1 MNLMTLR
8 LILMRGNDVLWE
20 MPLFTDRWPKDDLDE
35 ELEGLETEFDRLS
48 EVFDALSH
56 KNRLMIMKSLLEE
69 EGSTLSFSA
78 LMREL
83 NMNPKMVRE
92 STRKLR
98 EGGLLRQPERGKYEC
113 SRAGQ
118 ASFLSLT
125 LTLRHL
131 LQALENEEP

>member
-1 MNLMTLR
+1 VSVMTLR
-8 LILMRGNDVLWE
+8 LILMRGNNVLWE
-20 MPLFTDRWPKDDLDE
+20 MPLFTDGWPKDDLDE
-35 ELEGLETEFDRLS
+35 ELEDLETEFDRLS

-69 EGSTLSFSA
+69 GPILNFSA

-83 NMNPKMVRE
+83 NMNPKTVRE

-113 SRAGQ
+113 PRAGQ

-125 LTLRHL
+125 LTLKHL

>member
-1 MNLMTLR
+1 MNKMSLR
-8 LILMRGNDVLWE
+8 LLLMRGNDVLWE
-20 MPLFTDRWPKDDLDE
+20 MPLFTDGWPKDDLDE
-35 ELEGLETEFDRLS
+35 ELEGLETEFDSLS

-69 EGSTLSFSA
+69 GPTLNFSA

-118 ASFLSLT
+118 ASFLTLT
-125 LTLRHL
+125 LTLKHL
-131 LQALENEEP
+131 LRALENEGS

>member
-1 MNLMTLR
+1 VNKMSLR
-8 LILMRGNDVLWE
+8 LLLMRGNDVLWE
-20 MPLFTDRWPKDDLDE
+20 MPLFTDGWPKDDLDE
-35 ELEGLETEFDRLS
+35 ELEGLETEFDSLS

-69 EGSTLSFSA
+69 GPTLNFSA

-118 ASFLSLT
+118 ASFLTLT
-125 LTLRHL
+125 LTLKHL
-131 LQALENEEP
+131 LRALENEGS

>member
-1 MNLMTLR
+1 VNRMSLR
-8 LILMRGNDVLWE
+8 LLLMRGTDVLWE
-20 MPLFTDRWPKDDLDE
+20 MPLFTDGWPKDDLDE

-48 EVFDALSH
+48 EIFDALSH
-56 KNRLMIMKSLLEE
+56 KNRLMIMKSLLE
-69 EGSTLSFSA
+69 GGPILSFSA

-118 ASFLSLT
+118 ASFLTLT

-131 LQALENEEP
+131 LRALENEGS